1 VAAVR
6 RLHFSKANPSADRTG
21 LCRNTKR
28 LVSSPRTNALA
39 GIDKFATIDTALRDT
54 VMWAKRLWL
63 FFRYTRWLLWLATI
77 GYSIEFMIYR
87 SQHLDPFGR
96 LYLTTELWMY
106 LLPLSAIFVGCF
118 ELMMR
123 EKAGISKLQS
133 DQVGFER

>member
-1 VAAVR
+1 
-6 RLHFSKANPSADRTG
+6 
-21 LCRNTKR
+21 
-28 LVSSPRTNALA
+28 
-39 GIDKFATIDTALRDT
+39 
-54 VMWAKRLWL
+54 MWAKRLWL

-77 GYSIEFMIYR
+77 GYSIEFMIHR

-123 EKAGISKLQS
+123 EKAGISKLQI
-133 DQVGFER
+133 DQVGFDR